1 MDIGFGGG
9 VLFYERKLAGI
20 LCGIVVESGL
30 VDFELIDV
38 FVLLNFAE
46 GSSFGDIGTVLEGN
60 DFEVALDAGDD
71 IDTLEGSDCASEV
84 NMVGDIGG
92 FWVSH
97 RDRWGDEF
105 GGCRSFFATGE
116 RGAEGEEEGPTG
128 GD

>member
-1 MDIGFGGG
+1 
-9 VLFYERKLAGI
+9 LAGI

-60 DFEVALDAGDD
+60 DFEVAFDAGDD
-71 IDTLEGSDCASEV
+71 IDTLEGPDCAGEV

-92 FWVSH
+92 FGVGN

-105 GGCRSFFATGE
+105 GGLRGFFATGE
-116 RGAEGEEEGPTG
+116 GGAEGEEEGPAG
-128 GD
+128 GE